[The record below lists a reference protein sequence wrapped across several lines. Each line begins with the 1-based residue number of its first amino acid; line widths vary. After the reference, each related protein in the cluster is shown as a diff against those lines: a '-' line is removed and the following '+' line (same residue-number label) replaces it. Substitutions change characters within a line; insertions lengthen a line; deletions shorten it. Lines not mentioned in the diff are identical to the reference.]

1 MSEDSDLLYKVPGKC
16 AIAYL
21 FRDCYQCF
29 EGEGTVSRPEA
40 YPRFRCEAE
49 QESTSHYGMYVM

>member
-29 EGEGTVSRPEA
+29 EGEGTVSQPEA
-40 YPRFRCEAE
+40 YAH
-49 QESTSHYGMYVM
+49 TK